1 MPVKQP
7 TKAPWLPL
15 ENPKS
20 QFDYVRT
27 GRGQLTR
34 INGEHE
40 GDRIVGLTETDFA
53 YAVECVNKC
62 NEEVNDPAVAA
73 IEYASMLEAGPC
85 KDFLILWNHGDFDL
99 IRKVWPDAPDE
110 VYIGAD
116 PLFENEK
123 KVSQ

>member
-1 MPVKQP
+1 MLVKQP

-34 INGEHE
+34 IEGEHS

-62 NEEVNDPAVAA
+62 NENANDPTVAA
-73 IEYASMLEAGPC
+73 VHYALTLDADNC
-85 KDFLILWNHGDFDL
+85 KEFLSLWNEGLFE
-99 IRKVWPDAPDE
+99 IVRREWPDAPKE

-116 PLFENEK
+116 PLYKPE
-123 KVSQ
+123 